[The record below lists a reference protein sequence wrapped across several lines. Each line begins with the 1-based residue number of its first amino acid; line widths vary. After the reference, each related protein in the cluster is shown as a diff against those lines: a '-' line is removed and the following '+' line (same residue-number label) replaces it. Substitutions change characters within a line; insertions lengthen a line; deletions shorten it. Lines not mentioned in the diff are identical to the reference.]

1 MDQISVLIISDEPS
15 FSRAVTSRW
24 RGEGDVPA
32 FTLLG
37 SDSHQGIGHSAVD
50 LVLVGAVEKTAMS
63 PVLRALAAS
72 GKPAVWVIEDNAASA
87 MIKQQL
93 SRCVILPRA
102 EGWIDAVVLVGIEIA
117 ARIEAERRMT
127 GAVSARTSLEKE
139 ASLGRYMLE
148 ARHGLNNALTSILG
162 NSELL
167 LLDPGEVPP
176 SMISQLDTIRH
187 MALRIHEAMQRFS
200 SIEKEMTFVEHKNR
214 ERATASASG
223 SC

>member
-1 MDQISVLIISDEPS
+1 MDQISVLIISDEPG

-24 RGEGDVPA
+24 RGEAEMPA

-37 SDSHQGIGHSAVD
+37 SDSHQGIGHNAVD
-50 LVLVGAVEKTAMS
+50 LVLVGGVEKPAMS
-63 PVLRALAAS
+63 QVLRALAAS
-72 GKPAVWVIEDNAASA
+72 GKPAVWVVEDNTVSS

-93 SRCVILPRA
+93 SRCVILPRS
-102 EGWIDAVVLVGIEIA
+102 EGWMDAVVQVGIEIA

-139 ASLGRYMLE
+139 ASLGRYMLD

-167 LLDPGEVPP
+167 LLDPGDVPP

-200 SIEKEMTFVEHKNR
+200 SIEKEMTFVERQNR
-214 ERATASASG
+214 ERSAASASG

>member
-1 MDQISVLIISDEPS
+1 VDQTCVLIISDEPG

-24 RGEGDVPA
+24 RGEADMPA

-37 SDSHQGIGHSAVD
+37 SDSHQGISHNAVD
-50 LVLVGAVEKTAMS
+50 LVLVGGVEKTAMP

-72 GKPAVWVIEDNAASA
+72 GKPAVWVVEDNTASS

-102 EGWIDAVVLVGIEIA
+102 EGWMDAVVLVGIEIV
-117 ARIEAERRMT
+117 ARIDAERRMS

-139 ASLGRYMLE
+139 ASLGRYMLD

-200 SIEKEMTFVEHKNR
+200 SIEKEMTFVERQNR
-214 ERATASASG
+214 ERSAASASG

>member
-1 MDQISVLIISDEPS
+1 VDQASVLIISDEPG

-24 RGEGDVPA
+24 RGERDMPA

-37 SDSHQGIGHSAVD
+37 SDSHQGLGHNAID
-50 LVLVGAVEKTAMS
+50 LVLVGGIERTAM
-63 PVLRALAAS
+63 PPILRTLAGT
-72 GKPAVWVIEDNAASA
+72 GKPAVWVVEDNTASA

-93 SRCVILPRA
+93 PRCVILPRA
-102 EGWIDAVVLVGIEIA
+102 EGWSDAVVLVSIEIA
-117 ARIEAERRMT
+117 TRIEAERRMS

-139 ASLGRYMLE
+139 ASLGRYMLD

-167 LLDPGEVPP
+167 LLDPGDVPP

-200 SIEKEMTFVEHKNR
+200 SIEKELTFI
-214 ERATASASG
+214 ERQNSERSTASASG